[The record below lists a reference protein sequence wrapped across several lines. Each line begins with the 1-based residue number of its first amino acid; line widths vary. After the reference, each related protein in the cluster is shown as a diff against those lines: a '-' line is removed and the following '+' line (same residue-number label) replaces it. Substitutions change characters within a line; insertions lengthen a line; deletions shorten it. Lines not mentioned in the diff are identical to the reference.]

1 MALAKKSLGVLAL
14 AVLAAA
20 CSSNGNDTAST
31 TSAATK
37 AESATTVTSPAPGA
51 VVRIENQGGDMEGHT
66 PQGFAGMGIGL
77 FVGDNLNSGFPDGDG
92 LQMFLTF
99 DIPPG
104 LTEGVSAEL
113 TSDALNISGTPF
125 EDLGDLRVA
134 SVSYTSFGR
143 ELFDLEPDSDTV
155 ICSRVGD
162 EGLTCDVSEALNADL
177 GEGATQAQF
186 RLRFD
191 TPGDNDASQDLA
203 MFFRTDSNTNEPGLF
218 ELVITS

>member
-1 MALAKKSLGVLAL
+1 MALARKSLAVLAL

-20 CSSNGNDTAST
+20 CSTNGDDTTSSTSAST
-31 TSAATK
+31 AAT
-37 AESATTVTSPAPGA
+37 ATTSPGPAQGA

-66 PQGFAGMGIGL
+66 PQGFAGTGIGL

-99 DIPPG
+99 DLPPG
-104 LTEGVSAEL
+104 LTAGVSAEL
-113 TSDALNISGTPF
+113 TSDVLNVSGTPF
-125 EDLGDLRVA
+125 KDLGDLRVA

-162 EGLTCDVSEALNADL
+162 EGLTCDVTEALTADIAQ
-177 GEGATQAQF
+177 GATQAQF

-191 TPGDNDASQDLA
+191 TPGDNDGSQDLA